1 MGSFR
6 GVTGAGGD
14 DDTNESVLCILHSA
28 SFGGTVTADAAV
40 VVACCCCCCNN
51 KDVPTGTVD
60 AVDVVGG
67 GRREISVSFVME
79 VPASSDPE
87 SGSKS

>member
-14 DDTNESVLCILHSA
+14 DEIDDSVLRILHSE
-28 SFGGTVTADAAV
+28 SSVGAV
-40 VVACCCCCCNN
+40 AVIVACCCDNS
-51 KDVPTGTVD
+51 KDVPTGRVD

-67 GRREISVSFVME
+67 GRQEISVSVVME
-79 VPASSDPE
+79 VSASSEPE
-87 SGSKS
+87 SASKS